1 MNMSGKN
8 AVRRGWGRDRT
19 ARAVRIGSMVLALT
33 SVVSSAGAGT
43 ALAEASFDHEEWG
56 QLLQDHVDADGR
68 VAYRRLASARPRLDG
83 YLSRLAQARPEDLG
97 RKEQLAFW
105 INAYNAMAVAGI
117 LDGYHAES
125 TFGRYRFF
133 KSYEREVAGRKRT
146 LDQIEHDVIRPTF
159 NDFRAHFA
167 VNCASTSCPVLRNEA
182 YSAGELDA
190 QLDDQ
195 ARRFLQD
202 PSRNRFAAASGAVE
216 LSRIFEWFTQDFTA
230 GGKTLADTLAPY
242 LNEEQRQL
250 MAKLPV
256 RFLEYDWTM
265 NAQSGQR
272 P

>member
-1 MNMSGKN
+1 MSRTIAGRGGL
-8 AVRRGWGRDRT
+8 RRGVA
-19 ARAVRIGSMVLALT
+19 ARAVCIGSMVLAMT
-33 SVVSSAGAGT
+33 SMQATHVV
-43 ALAEASFDHEEWG
+43 AEERFDHEEWG
-56 QLLQDHVDADGR
+56 QLLQEHVDADGR
-68 VAYRRLASARPRLDG
+68 VAYRRIAAARPRLDG

-105 INAYNAMAVAGI
+105 INAYNAMTVAGI

-125 TFGRYRFF
+125 TFGRYRLF
-133 KSYEREVAGRKRT
+133 KSYEREIAGKKRT
-146 LDQIEHDVIRPTF
+146 LDQIEHEIIRPTF

-182 YSAGELDA
+182 YTGVLLDA

-202 PSRNRFAAASGAVE
+202 PSRNRFEAASDAVE
-216 LSRIFEWFTQDFTA
+216 LSRIFDWFAEDFSV
-230 GGKTLADTLAPY
+230 GGKTLADNLAPY
-242 LNEEQRQL
+242 LSEEQRQR

>member
-1 MNMSGKN
+1 MSRTN
-8 AVRRGWGRDRT
+8 AVRRGWGRDVA
-19 ARAVRIGSMVLALT
+19 ARVVCIGSMVLTMT
-33 SVVSSAGAGT
+33 SMQATPVV
-43 ALAEASFDHEEWG
+43 AEARFDHEEWG
-56 QLLQDHVDADGR
+56 QLLQEHVDADGR
-68 VAYRRLASARPRLDG
+68 VAYRRLATVRPRLDG
-83 YLSRLAQARPEDLG
+83 YLSRLAQARPEDLDS
-97 RKEQLAFW
+97 KEQLAFW
-105 INAYNAMAVAGI
+105 INAYNALAVAGI

-125 TFGRYRFF
+125 TLGRYRFF
-133 KSYEREVAGRKRT
+133 KSYEREVAGKKRT
-146 LDQIEHDVIRPTF
+146 LDQIEHEIIRPSF

-182 YSAGELDA
+182 YIGARLDA

-202 PSRNRFAAASGAVE
+202 PLRNRFEAASGAVE
-216 LSRIFEWFTQDFTA
+216 LSRIFEWFAEDFTA
-230 GGKTLADTLAPY
+230 GGKTLADRLSPY
-242 LNEEQRQL
+242 LSEEQRQL